1 MRARCH
7 GAFFPLRAYL
17 QRPAPQD
24 SPALKHEQRLIE
36 VPGHGR
42 NGAGSFQLGKRL
54 RLCRRRMSAR
64 DLKFEPVQPTLMEHE
79 HVRHAR
85 SDAQALQD
93 RGLGRVTV
101 AAIWQ

>member
-1 MRARCH
+1 
-7 GAFFPLRAYL
+7 
-17 QRPAPQD
+17 
-24 SPALKHEQRLIE
+24 
-36 VPGHGR
+36 
-42 NGAGSFQLGKRL
+42 
-54 RLCRRRMSAR
+54 MSAR

-101 AAIWQ
+101 AAIWAMKVEAAGHRTGAQVVEAPNVC